1 MLLVAAILSLFIG
14 LSLGLLGGGGS
25 ILTLPILVYVLHV
38 EPKTAIAMSLFVV
51 GTTSATGVIA
61 HARAGR
67 VRFRSG
73 LVFGVAG
80 MAGAFAG
87 GRVAHFLPA
96 TVLLVAFALVM
107 LTAAAAMMRGRRDA
121 GAEPPKELA
130 LGKALGVGVGVGV
143 VAGLVGAGG
152 GFLIVPALALFGGL
166 AMPEAIGT
174 SLLVIALQSFAGF
187 AGHAGQVQLDWTLT
201 AIVTGSAIVGGLAG
215 ARLAR
220 HVSPAGL
227 RRGFAWLVLAMAVF
241 LLGKQIPA
249 ATLSVIGG
257 AALAYLPLLLGAAA
271 LVLLLVL
278 LRRVRLH
285 AAPKEQ
291 RAR

>member
-1 MLLVAAILSLFIG
+1 MGSPMLVLAAILSLFIG

-51 GTTSATGVIA
+51 GVTSASGVIA

-67 VRFRSG
+67 VRVRTG
-73 LVFGVAG
+73 LIFGLAG

-87 GRVAHFLPA
+87 GRVAQFIPA
-96 TVLLVAFALVM
+96 TALLVAFALVM
-107 LTAAAAMMRGRRDA
+107 LTAAAAMMRGRRA
-121 GAEPPKELA
+121 SSAAPPREPSLA
-130 LGKALGVGVGVGV
+130 RSLAIGVSVGV

-152 GFLIVPALALFGGL
+152 GFLIVPALALFAGL
-166 AMPEAIGT
+166 AMPEAVGT

-187 AGHAGQVQLDWTLT
+187 AGHAGHVQLDWMLT
-201 AIVTGSAIVGGLAG
+201 AVITGAAIVGGLAG

-220 HVSPAGL
+220 HVSPDAL

-249 ATLSVIGG
+249 AALSV
-257 AALAYLPLLLGAAA
+257 ASPPWCRCPHPHNKPPFLSRKKP
-271 LVLLLVL
+271 
-278 LRRVRLH
+278 
-285 AAPKEQ
+285 
-291 RAR
+291 

>member
-1 MLLVAAILSLFIG
+1 MLIIAALLSLFIG

-25 ILTLPILVYVLHV
+25 ILTLPILVYVLDV

-51 GTTSATGVIA
+51 GTTSATGVVA

-67 VRFRSG
+67 VRFRAG
-73 LVFGVAG
+73 LVFGAAG

-87 GRVAHFLPA
+87 GKVAHFLPP
-96 TVLLVAFALVM
+96 TLLLVGFGAVM
-107 LTAAAAMMRGRRDA
+107 LTAAVAMMRPRR
-121 GAEPPKELA
+121 ES
-130 LGKALGVGVGVGV
+130 GVGREPAISKAIGIGLGVGV

-187 AGHAGQVQLDWTLT
+187 AGHAGHVHLDWTLT
-201 AIVTGSAIVGGLAG
+201 TVVTGAAIAGGLGG

-220 HVSPAGL
+220 HLSPASL
-227 RRGFAWLVLAMAVF
+227 RRGFAWLVLAMGVF

-249 ATLSVIGG
+249 PALRAIAEHAGVYLS
-257 AALAYLPLLLGAAA
+257 LAVAAA
-271 LVLLLVL
+271 GLIALGVFF
-278 LRRVRLH
+278 LRLRP
-285 AAPKEQ
+285 ASSPKEGP
-291 RAR
+291 AR

>member
-1 MLLVAAILSLFIG
+1 MLIIAALLSLFIG

-25 ILTLPILVYVLHV
+25 ILTLPILVYVLDV

-51 GTTSATGVIA
+51 GTTSATGVVA

-67 VRFRSG
+67 VRFRAG
-73 LVFGVAG
+73 LVFGAAG

-87 GRVAHFLPA
+87 GKVAHFLPP
-96 TVLLVAFALVM
+96 TLLLVAFGAVM
-107 LTAAAAMMRGRRDA
+107 LTAAAAMMRPRREGGPGR
-121 GAEPPKELA
+121 EPA
-130 LGKALGVGVGVGV
+130 ISKALGIGLGVGV

-187 AGHAGQVQLDWTLT
+187 AGHAGHVHLDWTLT
-201 AIVTGSAIVGGLAG
+201 AVVTGAAITGGLGG

-220 HVSPAGL
+220 HLSPASL
-227 RRGFAWLVLAMAVF
+227 RRGFAWLVLAMGVF

-249 ATLSVIGG
+249 SALR
-257 AALAYLPLLLGAAA
+257 AAGE
-271 LVLLLVL
+271 
-278 LRRVRLH
+278 H
-285 AAPKEQ
+285 AAVLASIAVAVAGLVTIAVILFRLRAAGHPKAQ
-291 RAR
+291 PAR